1 MPFIAAAIGAVV
13 GAIGSAIGA
22 LGSFIG
28 GLGFIGKALITMGLN
43 VASALI
49 QQAFAKKPKQ
59 MPGGVQFERQYGA
72 DVPRHVACGLVGIAG
87 HDCYINTYGSSNKYL
102 QQVYT
107 ISDYPCDGLSRVAIN
122 GKWATL
128 SSVPDP
134 EKGFVVATGEYAHL
148 IWFKFIDGRQTTAD
162 PYLVGNAN
170 PASRWTEDH
179 IGVGIAGVLVSM
191 TFDQEKNNQFP
202 DFFFE
207 FRGARLYDWRKDSTV
222 GGSGAHRWNDP
233 STHEFSENP
242 IVIEYNYR
250 RGFSVNGD
258 LFCGMDMP
266 ASDLPLDKWTAAA
279 NICDENVGG
288 EARYRCS
295 ILLDC
300 MSTHGSNIESI
311 ALSCGAM
318 TVDGVEGSWPLVGSD
333 QPTVVT
339 FTDDDLITTAQ
350 VRYRAKRS
358 QSELVNSVS
367 GNFPDPDNL
376 WSMVGY
382 EPQVSAAHVALDRRT
397 RDLAIDFP
405 QVRSGRQAAQLA
417 SIYLYENRY
426 EATATVTLRPRFQV
440 LEPGDWV
447 RWNSKRYGD
456 KVYIVTETQL
466 MSLDSEGPRNIQ
478 LSLQERDGAIYDA
491 VSPPPIIVPTPPG
504 MPVYLNEV
512 QDFALAAVSISGADG
527 RLAPAIRASWS
538 LITDETVTAVEVQYY
553 PTDQPASAITKTVA
567 VPATV
572 TLLAEGIIS
581 GTDYT
586 VKTKL
591 VTDPARVT
599 AWSVGKTMVT
609 DIIPTWPGLIEEI
622 NEHTA
627 EMLAPMNVNI
637 RDLIE
642 TARNVARE
650 ALNQDA
656 GQYLDRQSALTKI
669 SSTYDNVTAE
679 YQHLVEVAT
688 GPTSALGLRIE
699 TLEIEM
705 PGKASVAALNATNVR
720 VTDAENALTVQ
731 GSQISGLEAALPGK
745 ADVAAVNQL
754 QVDLSDLD
762 DVVTAQGLLI
772 SGVEAKVD
780 GVSASGLFRTAV
792 EATEAGALS
801 TIGLSVAATA
811 GGPTS
816 QAAMLMSARS
826 NGKSMIGFLAD
837 MVYFK
842 DPAGKF
848 DPFVIEG
855 GAAYFNNARIRGLTA
870 DSILAK
876 SLDAN
881 EVLQNGTLVTQLLAF
896 DTVTTRALVTVSNQS
911 VSETGSGN
919 WSTLDTLTFN
929 NENPNP
935 PLLNYTMSGSV
946 SIPNSTTP
954 RTAYLLIRIR
964 NTVDGSIVQTLV
976 VGVTSSSSGT
986 QTSQGSTGSEFFI
999 DFAIQQG
1006 NSTYV
1011 IEYSAYKS
1019 GGAPSQTSWTV
1030 TGARLALLC
1039 WKR

>member
-1 MPFIAAAIGAVV
+1 MPFIAPIIGAIAGAI
-13 GAIGSAIGA
+13 GAIGS
-22 LGSFIG
+22 FTIG
-28 GLGFIGKALITMGLN
+28 GLAVGQMLLGIGLN
-43 VASALI
+43 VASMLI
-49 QQAFAKKPKQ
+49 QKALAKKPKGP
-59 MPGGVQFERQYGA
+59 PGGVQFERQYGA

-102 QQVYT
+102 QQIYT

-134 EKGFVVATGEYAHL
+134 EKGFAVATGEYAHL
-148 IWFKFIDGRQTTAD
+148 IWFKFIDGHQTAAD

-222 GGSGAHRWNDP
+222 GGSGTHRWNDP

-250 RGFSVNGD
+250 RGLKINGD
-258 LFCGMDMP
+258 LFCGMDMS

-318 TVDGVEGSWPLVGSD
+318 TVDGVEGSWPIVGSD
-333 QPTVVT
+333 QPTVIT

-405 QVRSGRQAAQLA
+405 QVRSSRQAAQLA

-491 VSPPPIIVPTPPG
+491 VSPPPIVVPAPPG

-512 QDFALAAVSISGADG
+512 QDFALAPVSISGADG

-553 PTDQPASAITKTVA
+553 PTDQPVSAITKTIA

-581 GTDYT
+581 GTEYT

-599 AWSVGKTMVT
+599 AWSAGKTVVT
-609 DIIPTWPGLIEEI
+609 DIIPTYPGLIEEI

-627 EMLAPMNVNI
+627 DMLAPMNVNI

-699 TLEIEM
+699 TLEIQM
-705 PGKASVAALNATNVR
+705 PGKA
-720 VTDAENALTVQ
+720 D
-731 GSQISGLEAALPGK
+731 
-745 ADVAAVNQL
+745 AAVLDQAL
-754 QVDLSDLD
+754 IRIDDLD
-762 DVVTAQGLLI
+762 GEVTAQGLLI
-772 SGVEAKVD
+772 NGVEAKVD

-826 NGKSMIGFLAD
+826 DGKSMIGLLAD
-837 MVYFK
+837 MIYFR
-842 DPAGKF
+842 DPAGNF

-855 GAAYFNNARIRGLTA
+855 GTAYFNRARIRNLDATNITA
-870 DSILAK
+870 DKIDARLILQ
-876 SLDAN
+876 D
-881 EVLQNGTLVTQLLAF
+881 GTLVTDLLAF
-896 DTVTTRALVTVSNQS
+896 NAVTDWVPMQWSRFVSKPPNGFGYDDGGWITVKTVVIDIPANRPMIEFMNIRSRGYKTGGNGNITGIDLYTRIMRNGVLLLQQRLQTSS
-911 VSETGSGN
+911 TGVAAS
-919 WSTLDTLTFN
+919 
-929 NENPNP
+929 
-935 PLLNYTMSGSV
+935 
-946 SIPNSTTP
+946 STTF
-954 RTAYLLIRIR
+954 TADHEGTITYEIMVWH
-964 NTVDGSIVQTLV
+964 TFGSQPDVQWLFEV
-976 VGVTSSSSGT
+976 VCDCGVL
-986 QTSQGSTGSEFFI
+986 
-999 DFAIQQG
+999 
-1006 NSTYV
+1006 
-1011 IEYSAYKS
+1011 
-1019 GGAPSQTSWTV
+1019 SW
-1030 TGARLALLC
+1030 
-1039 WKR
+1039 KK

>member
-1 MPFIAAAIGAVV
+1 MPFIAPVIGAIAGAI
-13 GAIGSAIGA
+13 GAIGS
-22 LGSFIG
+22 FTIG
-28 GLGFIGKALITMGLN
+28 GLAVGQMLLGIGLN
-43 VASALI
+43 VSSMLI
-49 QQAFAKKPKQ
+49 QKALAKKPKGP
-59 MPGGVQFERQYGA
+59 PGGVQFERQYGA

-107 ISDYPCDGLSRVAIN
+107 ISDYPCDGLTRVAIN

-128 SSVPDP
+128 GAEDP
-134 EKGFVVATGEYAHL
+134 QKGRVVATGEFANL
-148 IWFKFIDGRQTTAD
+148 IWIKFIDGRQTAAD

-179 IGVGIAGVLVSM
+179 IGVGEAAILVSM

-207 FRGARLYDWRKDSTV
+207 FRGAPLYDWRKDSSV
-222 GGSGAHRWNDP
+222 GGSGPHRWNDP

-242 IVIEYNYR
+242 VVIEYNYR

-279 NICDENVGG
+279 NLCDENVSG

-300 MSTHGSNIESI
+300 MSTHGPNIESI

-318 TVDGVEGSWPLVGSD
+318 TVDGVEGSWPIVGSD

-382 EPQVSAAHVALDRRT
+382 EPQISAAHVALDRRT

-405 QVRSGRQAAQLA
+405 QVRSQRQAAQLA

-456 KVYIVTETQL
+456 KTYIVTEVQL
-466 MSLDSEGPRNIQ
+466 MSLDSDGPRNIQ

-491 VSPPPIIVPTPPG
+491 VSPPPVVVPTPPG
-504 MPVYLNEV
+504 MPVYLSEV
-512 QDFALAAVSISGADG
+512 QDFNLAAVSISGADG

-538 LITDETVTAVEVQYY
+538 GITDETVTAVEVHYY
-553 PTDQPASAITKTVA
+553 PTAQPSAVIVKTVQT
-567 VPATV
+567 PTTV
-572 TLLAEGIIS
+572 TLLAEGVIS
-581 GTDYT
+581 GTEYT

-599 AWSVGKTMVT
+599 ALSAGKTVET
-609 DIIPTWPGLIEEI
+609 DTIASDVDVYLENVKGDLRETLMRQQREMAELRDRLEI
-622 NEHTA
+622 LAAGTA
-627 EMLAPMNVNI
+627 DATGASVEQHI
-637 RDLIE
+637 
-642 TARNVARE
+642 VARRFQNATAIAMREMTASIFNMDGELQAQANIIDAVQVAVGNVSADGLRKIEVQAGTGDVVARLVDMVRATIADDWVE
-650 ALNQDA
+650 AGTVTEVGFEGGDPNKPFSRIIQYA
-656 GQYLDRQSALTKI
+656 GQHVFADANGEWPPVVI
-669 SSTYDNVTAE
+669 DE
-679 YQHLVEVAT
+679 T
-688 GPTSALGLRIE
+688 GTGWFNRLRIKD
-699 TLEIEM
+699 LD
-705 PGKASVAALNATNVR
+705 ATN
-720 VTDAENALTVQ
+720 
-731 GSQISGLEAALPGK
+731 I
-745 ADVAAVNQL
+745 
-754 QVDLSDLD
+754 
-762 DVVTAQGLLI
+762 
-772 SGVEAKVD
+772 
-780 GVSASGLFRTAV
+780 
-792 EATEAGALS
+792 
-801 TIGLSVAATA
+801 
-811 GGPTS
+811 
-816 QAAMLMSARS
+816 
-826 NGKSMIGFLAD
+826 
-837 MVYFK
+837 
-842 DPAGKF
+842 
-848 DPFVIEG
+848 
-855 GAAYFNNARIRGLTA
+855 TA
-870 DSILAK
+870 DK
-876 SLDAN
+876 LDAN
-881 EVLQNGTLVTQLLAF
+881 QVLQDGTLITQLLAF

-919 WSTLDTLTFN
+919 WSTLDTLTFD

-935 PLLNYTMSGSV
+935 PLINYTMSGSV

-954 RTAYLLIRIR
+954 RTANLLIRIR
-964 NTVDGSIVQTLV
+964 NTVDNSIVRTLV
-976 VGVTSSSSGT
+976 IGVTSSSSGT

-1006 NSTYV
+1006 NSTYI

-1019 GGAPSQTSWTV
+1019 GGAPPQTSWTV

>member
-1 MPFIAAAIGAVV
+1 MPFIAPVIGAIAGAI
-13 GAIGSAIGA
+13 GAIGS
-22 LGSFIG
+22 FTIG
-28 GLGFIGKALITMGLN
+28 GLAVGQMLLGIGLN
-43 VASALI
+43 VSSMLI
-49 QQAFAKKPKQ
+49 QKALAKKPKGP
-59 MPGGVQFERQYGA
+59 PGGVQFERQYGA

-107 ISDYPCDGLSRVAIN
+107 ISDYPCDGLTRVAIN

-128 SSVPDP
+128 GAEDP
-134 EKGFVVATGEYAHL
+134 QKGRVVATGEFANL
-148 IWFKFIDGRQTTAD
+148 IWIKFIDGRQTAAD

-179 IGVGIAGVLVSM
+179 IGVGEAAILVSM

-207 FRGARLYDWRKDSTV
+207 FRGAPLYDWRKDSSV
-222 GGSGAHRWNDP
+222 GGSGPHRWNDP

-242 IVIEYNYR
+242 VVIEYNYR

-279 NICDENVGG
+279 NLCDENVSG

-300 MSTHGSNIESI
+300 MSTHGPNIESI

-318 TVDGVEGSWPLVGSD
+318 TVDGVEGSWPIVGSD

-405 QVRSGRQAAQLA
+405 QVRSSRQAAQLA

-491 VSPPPIIVPTPPG
+491 VSPPPIVVPAPPG

-512 QDFALAAVSISGADG
+512 QDFALAPVSISGADG

-538 LITDETVTAVEVQYY
+538 AITDETVTAVEVHYY
-553 PTDQPASAITKTVA
+553 PTAQPSAVIVKTVQ
-567 VPATV
+567 VPTTV
-572 TLLAEGIIS
+572 TLLAEGVIS
-581 GTDYT
+581 GTEYT

-599 AWSVGKTMVT
+599 ALSAGKTVETDTIASDVDVYLENVKGDLRETLMRQQREMNELRDRLEILAAGTADATGASSEMHTVT
-609 DIIPTWPGLIEEI
+609 RKFRNATAIALREMTASIEAKTQVYRQPTPPTGDLVDGDIWIDTSADNFVRVWNAALEQWEDAGAKGLLTFAQPTAPIASNVGDLWIDTDDDNKLYRWSGTAWVDISDERITAQASILDAVQARVGEISADGLRKIEVMAG
-622 NEHTA
+622 TGD
-627 EMLAPMNVNI
+627 V
-637 RDLIE
+637 
-642 TARNVARE
+642 VARLVDMVRATIGDDWVE
-650 ALNQDA
+650 A
-656 GQYLDRQSALTKI
+656 GTI
-669 SSTYDNVTAE
+669 I
-679 YQHLVEVAT
+679 EVGFTGGDPAQPFSNYILMGERIMFMTAT
-688 GPTSALGLRIE
+688 GE
-699 TLEIEM
+699 
-705 PGKASVAALNATNVR
+705 VY
-720 VTDAENALTVQ
+720 
-731 GSQISGLEAALPGK
+731 
-745 ADVAAVNQL
+745 
-754 QVDLSDLD
+754 
-762 DVVTAQGLLI
+762 
-772 SGVEAKVD
+772 
-780 GVSASGLFRTAV
+780 GLFGPDGLTIQNARLGTLKFDRLESNNGKLV
-792 EATEAGALS
+792 LHGAGAS
-801 TIGLSVAATA
+801 PYISV
-811 GGPTS
+811 
-816 QAAMLMSARS
+816 
-826 NGKSMIGFLAD
+826 K
-837 MVYFK
+837 V
-842 DPAGKF
+842 
-848 DPFVIEG
+848 
-855 GAAYFNNARIRGLTA
+855 
-870 DSILAK
+870 
-876 SLDAN
+876 
-881 EVLQNGTLVTQLLAF
+881 
-896 DTVTTRALVTVSNQS
+896 
-911 VSETGSGN
+911 
-919 WSTLDTLTFN
+919 
-929 NENPNP
+929 
-935 PLLNYTMSGSV
+935 
-946 SIPNSTTP
+946 
-954 RTAYLLIRIR
+954 
-964 NTVDGSIVQTLV
+964 
-976 VGVTSSSSGT
+976 
-986 QTSQGSTGSEFFI
+986 
-999 DFAIQQG
+999 
-1006 NSTYV
+1006 
-1011 IEYSAYKS
+1011 
-1019 GGAPSQTSWTV
+1019 
-1030 TGARLALLC
+1030 
-1039 WKR
+1039 